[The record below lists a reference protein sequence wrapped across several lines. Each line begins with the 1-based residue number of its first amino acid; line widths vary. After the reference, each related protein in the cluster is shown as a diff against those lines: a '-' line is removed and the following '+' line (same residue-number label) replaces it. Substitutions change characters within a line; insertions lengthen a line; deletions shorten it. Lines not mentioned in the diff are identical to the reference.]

1 MKAMEEEASGAWL
14 KQNPKASHEPLLQ
27 EPWVLDV
34 GTTVNPLY
42 GHQQDAVV
50 GYNPAKPGRPSHAYQ
65 CDFNSCADSYFIGS
79 ARIVLDVEVQA
90 GKHTDPS
97 FAQPELWAFLD
108 AMSEGDRPLFIRGD
122 CL

>member
-1 MKAMEEEASGAWL
+1 M
-14 KQNPKASHEPLLQ
+14 
-27 EPWVLDV
+27 
-34 GTTVNPLY
+34 
-42 GHQQDAVV
+42 

-108 AMSEGDRPLFIRGD
+108 ALSERPLFLRGD
-122 CL
+122 YADRRKRWLEPNNALSTGL